1 MLMELCNEFN
11 VLRVGAS
18 WLLMELKEGAR
29 WLLRAERKGGKGG
42 GPEPG
47 WGQGGGVTGCCG
59 KEMAGFGE
67 RELCRLMPNW
77 VGGEPRGEGGGDP
90 GGSTFTTFSAPNIP
104 FPSIPDAFPMI
115 VSIENF
121 EMSPLGR
128 SGVCSSG
135 SIAGAGS
142 FGFCEAGGEKEALM
156 AG

>member
-1 MLMELCNEFN
+1 MELCNEFN

-90 GGSTFTTFSAPNIP
+90 GGSTFTFSAPNIP
-104 FPSIPDAFPMI
+104 LPSIPVAFPMI
-115 VSIENF
+115 VSIENL

-135 SIAGAGS
+135 SIATGGS
-142 FGFCEAGGEKEALM
+142 FGFWEAGGEKEAFM
-156 AG
+156 AGWL